1 MAVLTRRLQVLLDE
15 ERFSHL
21 EHLARQRA
29 TTVAA
34 LVRDALDRTYR
45 EDAALDEAADRF
57 LAREPLELGSWE
69 GAKREIEGSLGRA
82 QR

>member
-15 ERFSHL
+15 ERFCHL
-21 EHLARQRA
+21 KQLARQRA

-45 EDAALDEAADRF
+45 DGTASEEAA
-57 LAREPLELGSWE
+57 E
-69 GAKREIEGSLGRA
+69 
-82 QR
+82 